1 MQNLIFLV
9 NDEPYCL
16 WGFDLPKRND
26 EFLRGLDAGY
36 FEYCLNAH
44 LATEDE
50 QRASVAL
57 RTTLHHALETLFSLL
72 GAYVQAPDCPYA
84 WIAKCSTSDLREF
97 VQRVSR
103 SDPNI
108 FTKLNI
114 SSASWPLVAE
124 AIFAT
129 YLPGSDKQKRTVAC
143 FSKVWSYLA
152 QDFQNAN
159 YIDEYNSLKHGF
171 RVKRGGFSLAIGK
184 EPSYGVPPPDG
195 EMHLMGKSDFGTS
208 FFKIESIGSNKKNRS
223 IRAHRTS
230 VNWSPERDIL
240 SLQLAYMSLNNVISA
255 LRIVNGWP
263 APECAFIRP
272 ENDDDFDKPWQYTP
286 SVMSINFD
294 HVVDEQNTVLVTKK
308 ELLEKVYGDSES

>member
-1 MQNLIFLV
+1 MMENSVFLV

-36 FEYCLNAH
+36 FEYCLNAY

-84 WIAKCSTSDLREF
+84 WIAKCSTSELREF
-97 VQRVSR
+97 VQRASQGY
-103 SDPNI
+103 STT

-114 SSASWPLVAE
+114 SSVSWPFIAE

-129 YLPGSDKQKRTVAC
+129 YLPETEKQKRTAAC
-143 FSKVWSYLA
+143 FSKVWSHFA

-159 YIDEYNSLKHGF
+159 YVDEYNSLKHGF

-184 EPSYGVPPPDG
+184 EPSYGVPRR
-195 EMHLMGKSDFGTS
+195 MVKCTS
-208 FFKIESIGSNKKNRS
+208 
-223 IRAHRTS
+223 
-230 VNWSPERDIL
+230 
-240 SLQLAYMSLNNVISA
+240 
-255 LRIVNGWP
+255 
-263 APECAFIRP
+263 
-272 ENDDDFDKPWQYTP
+272 
-286 SVMSINFD
+286 
-294 HVVDEQNTVLVTKK
+294 
-308 ELLEKVYGDSES
+308 